1 MTIEKE
7 LLEKVTNIVTNNV
20 NEDVNDVCNT
30 NNNVCNT
37 VGNVNNQSLILDN
50 IDLSTIPVDDLIG
63 VYRVE
68 KGDYLIPISLA
79 SELKGI
85 SEAAIYAAIKKGKI
99 KGGGGVLLSSLR
111 KYKVDKVKRKAGVRG
126 SKVKADRQKNLNSVI
141 NSMNVK
147 GESEND

>member
-1 MTIEKE
+1 MTIENN
-7 LLEKVTNIVTNNV
+7 LLEEVTNIVTNNV
-20 NEDVNDVCNT
+20 NNVNDGVCN
-30 NNNVCNT
+30 
-37 VGNVNNQSLILDN
+37 LDN
-50 IDLSTIPVDDLIG
+50 IDLSSIPVDDLIG

-126 SKVKADRQKNLNSVI
+126 SKVKMDRQKNLNSVVSNMTI
-141 NSMNVK
+141 NK
-147 GESEND
+147 GDEDE